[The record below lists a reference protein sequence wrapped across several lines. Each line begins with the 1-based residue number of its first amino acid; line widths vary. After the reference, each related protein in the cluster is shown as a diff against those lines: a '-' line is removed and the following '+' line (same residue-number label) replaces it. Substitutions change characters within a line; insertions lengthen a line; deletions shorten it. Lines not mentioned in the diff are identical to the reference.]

1 LKILYSPSQNYV
13 LPQQNYENFNIFE
26 KYIICVKATKALE
39 QLLSTWLVAP
49 RVEIESGH

>member
-1 LKILYSPSQNYV
+1 MFFHNKIMKISTFLKKK
-13 LPQQNYENFNIFE
+13 ENH
-26 KYIICVKATKALE
+26 VKAAKALE

>member
-1 LKILYSPSQNYV
+1 MFFSNKIMKIPTFL
-13 LPQQNYENFNIFE
+13 E
-26 KYIICVKATKALE
+26 KKNRVKAAKALE